1 MYIIKEILNIVDIK
15 KLIIIETDILDLII
29 EIYFS

>member
-1 MYIIKEILNIVDIK
+1 MYIIKEILNILDIK